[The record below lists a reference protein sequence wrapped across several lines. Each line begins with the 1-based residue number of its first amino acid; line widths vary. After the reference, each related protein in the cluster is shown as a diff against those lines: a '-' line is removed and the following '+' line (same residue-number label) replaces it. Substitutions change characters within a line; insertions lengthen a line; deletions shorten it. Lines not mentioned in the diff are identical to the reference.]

1 MKTPPSFIA
10 SALSSGHGE
19 EDLQVVGFGSGS
31 SGSGIREELPKGGEV
46 PFRRTGWW
54 FYAGSPGSHDRAAV
68 GTVETD
74 RRECNESCFLSPYLS
89 VPL

>member
-1 MKTPPSFIA
+1 
-10 SALSSGHGE
+10 
-19 EDLQVVGFGSGS
+19 VVGFGSGS